1 MPTPRGSAANSN
13 TRSRRATIVVA
24 VRLPDGTEREFTI
37 EATGLGGGRL
47 RGLDRTVDVERT
59 LPVSSISGI
68 RPSDRRTRTRAATR
82 APALA
87 RSVDWDAMADG
98 PLIVQSDRTV
108 LLEVAHP
115 DAESAR
121 HELAIFAE
129 LERAPEHIH
138 TYRITRLGLWNARA
152 AGHTA
157 DDMLATLDRWS
168 RFPVPASVS
177 IDIRETVNRYGRLV
191 IERDDEGALVLR
203 APTRGARRGREEQ
216 AHPAAADRPPLP
228 RHLRDRRLGARPH
241 QAGAAED
248 RLAGG
253 GPRRLHA
260 RHPARDRPAED
271 GWTLRPYQRKAVDI
285 FSEGGS
291 GVVVLPCGAG
301 KTLVGA
307 AAMADTK
314 TTTLI
319 LVTNTVSA
327 RQWRDELL
335 KRTSL
340 TPEEIGEY
348 SGQAKEVKPVTIA
361 TYQILTAKR
370 KGQYAHLALLDAL
383 DWGLIVY
390 DEVHLLPAPVFK
402 LTADLQARRRLG
414 LTATLVREDG
424 REGDVFSL
432 IGPKRFDAPWKE
444 IEAQGFISP
453 PSATRCA
460 STSRRPTAWST
471 RPPPTTSATVSPP
484 RRTRRSAWSRT
495 SSRARGRADP
505 RDRPVPRPDRR
516 AVRGAGRTEDH
527 GRDARRRAR
536 GAVRRVPRGAPAG
549 ARGLEGR
556 ELLDRSARGLG
567 RDPGVGIV
575 RLAAGGGAAA
585 RPTAASQVERAHG
598 ELLHAHRP
606 RHGRPGLRAEPAALP
621 RRAGLQLHD
630 PGRRGLAA
638 A

>member
-1 MPTPRGSAANSN
+1 
-13 TRSRRATIVVA
+13 
-24 VRLPDGTEREFTI
+24 
-37 EATGLGGGRL
+37 
-47 RGLDRTVDVERT
+47 
-59 LPVSSISGI
+59 
-68 RPSDRRTRTRAATR
+68 
-82 APALA
+82 
-87 RSVDWDAMADG
+87 MADG

-115 DAESAR
+115 AAEDAR

-152 AGHTA
+152 AGHDA
-157 DDMLATLDRWS
+157 EDMLATLDRWS

-177 IDIRETVNRYGRLV
+177 IDIRETVGRYGRLV
-191 IERDDEGALVLR
+191 IERGEEGELLLRSTDVAVLAEVSKNKR
-203 APTRGARRGREEQ
+203 IQPLLIGHPEPHVFVIDAWARGHIKQELLKIGW
-216 AHPAAADRPPLP
+216 
-228 RHLRDRRLGARPH
+228 
-241 QAGAAED
+241 
-248 RLAGG
+248 
-253 GPRRLHA
+253 
-260 RHPARDRPAED
+260 PAED
-271 GWTLRPYQRKAVDI
+271 HAGYTPGTPHEIDLHETGWTLRPYQRKAVDI

-340 TPEEIGEY
+340 TAEEIGEY
-348 SGQAKEVKPVTIA
+348 SGQVKEVKPVTIA

-370 KGQYAHLALLDAL
+370 KGEYAHLALLDAL

-402 LTADLQARRRLG
+402 LTAALQARRRLG

-453 PSATRCA
+453 AVCYEVRVDLPA
-460 STSRRPTAWST
+460 SDRLEYA
-471 RPPPTTSATVSPP
+471 A
-484 RRTRRSAWSRT
+484 A
-495 SSRARGRADP
+495 ADDE
-505 RDRPVPRPDRR
+505 RY
-516 AVRGAGRTEDH
+516 
-527 GRDARRRAR
+527 
-536 GAVRRVPRGAPAG
+536 
-549 ARGLEGR
+549 
-556 ELLDRSARGLG
+556 
-567 RDPGVGIV
+567 
-575 RLAAGGGAAA
+575 RLAATAHAKIGVVRDLVEKHRGEQILVIGQYLDQIDVLAQALGAPQITGATPVDEREELYGGFREGRIPVLVVSKVANFSIDLPEASVAIQVSGSFGSRQEEAQRLGRLLRPKTSGHTASFYTLIARDTVDQDFAQNRQRFLAEQGYSYTILDAEGLSAA
-585 RPTAASQVERAHG
+585 
-598 ELLHAHRP
+598 
-606 RHGRPGLRAEPAALP
+606 
-621 RRAGLQLHD
+621 
-630 PGRRGLAA
+630 
-638 A
+638 